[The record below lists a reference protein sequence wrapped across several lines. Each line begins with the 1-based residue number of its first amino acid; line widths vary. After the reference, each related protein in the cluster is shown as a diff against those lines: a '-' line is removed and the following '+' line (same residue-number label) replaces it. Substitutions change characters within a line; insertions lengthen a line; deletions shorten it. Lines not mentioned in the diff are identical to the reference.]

1 MQGQLFSSDFLL
13 RGIKETDAWRGLTE
27 GALDAF
33 IDQLHAH
40 YAPFKA
46 NSILNEAQTEDELI
60 EPVIDLLGWNDA
72 WISQVNLSE
81 TGREDVPDFLLFA
94 EPAAKDRALS
104 EKTDDAR
111 ARHGVALLEA
121 KRWLRQLDR
130 GEEAIQAGNRK
141 RRDFG
146 APSSQMLRYLSR
158 ADVMSDRAVKWGIL
172 TNGATWRL
180 YWQDARSRAED
191 FFEIDLA
198 GLLGVPGVKPELDN
212 YETRHGLKLFW
223 LLFGRKAFNPQ
234 DWDSQRRSF
243 HAIALAEAR
252 LYEETVSD
260 QLGNRVFTEVFPS
273 LCVALASGDTEAE
286 KASDGHYSQAY
297 LAQLR
302 EAALVLLYRL
312 LFLFYAEDRRLL
324 PVMDARYSAYSLSE
338 LRDVIAQARD
348 GGKVL
353 SERSTRYWDIL
364 NDLFRLISDGDDAV
378 GMPAYNGGLFEPA
391 RVPILARARVADA
404 QLAPV
409 IDALSRRVE
418 DVLKGRI
425 NYRDLS
431 VAHLGGLYERLLEY
445 RLEQAGGTLRVV
457 KAGFARKGS
466 GSYYTHDALVRL
478 VIDESIGRLTEERQQ
493 VFDQLLAGFSR
504 KHQLKPYE
512 WDALEAADPASQFL
526 ALKICD
532 PAMGSGHFLVALVD
546 WLADR
551 ILEVAQDSAEKINA
565 HGFAA
570 HLVEAGRPWTSP
582 IVARVA
588 DIRRRILKAA
598 REHGW
603 TVEERQLDDRH
614 IVRRMILK
622 RAVFGVDK
630 NVMAVELAK
639 VALWLHTF
647 TVGAPLSFLD
657 HHLRCGD
664 SLFGGRVRQV
674 REELAKLAGGLLQQD
689 DLRRVDAAR
698 MTMDSIGNLTDIDIA
713 EAHHSKALMDQVNDG
728 LRPLWHTLDFLQ
740 AKRWAGKAEAADYQ
754 EAWVGLL
761 NQEYGENL
769 LESIDLLGKPTIKLF
784 NERQR
789 KAHAVV
795 QRALKRAAW
804 EHFLHWELAFP
815 TVWKEGQGGFD
826 AIIGNPPWDRIKL
839 QEVEWFAERQPEI
852 ARQARA
858 ADRKALIVKEKKSNT
873 PLWRE
878 YLAASAAAETAA
890 QVARGCGDY
899 PLLSGGDINLYSLFV
914 ERAQDLVRPEGIVG
928 LLTPSGIAADKGAS
942 AFFRTLTTPEDG
954 VARLAALYDFENKK
968 VFFPDIHASFKFCAL
983 IFGGP
988 ARRFAQSHCA
998 FYLHDVAELADPERA
1013 LTLSGEDFA
1022 LVNPNTFA
1030 APIFRTRRDAEITMR
1045 IYRKHPVL
1053 VNRSHGE
1060 EQWSWP
1066 VRYVRMLD
1074 MTNDSGLFLT
1084 RIELEKQ
1091 GFKLSALNRWM
1102 KDGEEAVQFYEGKMV
1117 QMYDHRAANV
1127 VVNQANLHRAAQQEK
1142 IQDAVKEQPD
1152 RYPVPQ
1158 YWVRRD
1164 AIDSYELPLAVLAFK
1179 DVTAPTNVHA
1189 MIAALVPATAFGDA
1203 LPILVLPP
1211 GDAAL
1216 LLANLN
1222 SFTFDFLARQKVQGQ
1237 HLNWYILEQLPVIA
1251 RPL

>member
-1 MQGQLFSSDFLL
+1 
-13 RGIKETDAWRGLTE
+13 
-27 GALDAF
+27 
-33 IDQLHAH
+33 
-40 YAPFKA
+40 
-46 NSILNEAQTEDELI
+46 
-60 EPVIDLLGWNDA
+60 
-72 WISQVNLSE
+72 
-81 TGREDVPDFLLFA
+81 
-94 EPAAKDRALS
+94 
-104 EKTDDAR
+104 
-111 ARHGVALLEA
+111 
-121 KRWLRQLDR
+121 
-130 GEEAIQAGNRK
+130 
-141 RRDFG
+141 
-146 APSSQMLRYLSR
+146 
-158 ADVMSDRAVKWGIL
+158 
-172 TNGATWRL
+172 
-180 YWQDARSRAED
+180 
-191 FFEIDLA
+191 
-198 GLLGVPGVKPELDN
+198 
-212 YETRHGLKLFW
+212 
-223 LLFGRKAFNPQ
+223 
-234 DWDSQRRSF
+234 
-243 HAIALAEAR
+243 
-252 LYEETVSD
+252 
-260 QLGNRVFTEVFPS
+260 LGNRVFTEVFPS
-273 LCVALASGDTEAE
+273 LCAALAAGDAEAE
-286 KASDGHYSQAY
+286 KAADGRYSEAY
-297 LAQLR
+297 LALLR

-324 PVMDARYSAYSLSE
+324 PVMDARYAAYSLSE
-338 LRDVIAQARD
+338 LRDAIAQARD

-353 SERSTRYWDIL
+353 SERSSRYWDIL
-364 NDLFRLISDGDDAV
+364 NDLFRLIAAGDDAV

-445 RLEQAGGTLRVV
+445 RLEQADGALRVV

-478 VIDESIGRLTEERQQ
+478 VIDESVGRLTQERQQ
-493 VFDQLLAGFSR
+493 AFDRLLAGYAR
-504 KHQLKPYE
+504 RHDLKPYE
-512 WDALEAADPASQFL
+512 WDALAEADPASQFL

-551 ILEVAQDSAEKINA
+551 ILEAAQDSAEKVNNC
-565 HGFAA
+565 GFAA

-603 TVEERQLDDRH
+603 AVDERQLDDRH

-674 REELAKLAGGLLQQD
+674 RDELAKLAGGLLQRD

-713 EAHHSKALMDQVNDG
+713 EAHHSKALMEQIEDG
-728 LRPLWHTLDFLQ
+728 LRPLWHLLDFLQ
-740 AKRWAGKAEAADYQ
+740 ARRWAGRAEASDYRQAWADLVSG
-754 EAWVGLL
+754 EF
-761 NQEYGENL
+761 GENL
-769 LESIDLLGKPTIKLF
+769 LESMDLLGKPTIKLF

-789 KAHAVV
+789 LSHAVV
-795 QRALKRAAW
+795 QRALKRAAE

-826 AIIGNPPWDRIKL
+826 VVIGNPPWDRIKL
-839 QEVEWFAERQPEI
+839 QEVEWFAERRPEI

-858 ADRKALIVKEKKSNT
+858 ADRKTLIGKEKEGDT

-878 YLAASAAAETAA
+878 YLAASEAAETAA
-890 QVARGCGDY
+890 AVARSCGDY
-899 PLLSGGDINLYSLFV
+899 FLLSGGDINLYSLFV
-914 ERAQDLVRPEGIVG
+914 ERAQELVRPEGIVG

-942 AFFRTLTTPEDG
+942 AFFRTLTAPEEPVAPASLPASLNSRLEAG
-954 VARLAALYDFENKK
+954 ATSAAARLAALYDFENRK

-988 ARRFAQSHCA
+988 ARRFAQSRCA
-998 FYLHDVAELADPERA
+998 FYLHDVAELTDSEHT
-1013 LTLSGEDFA
+1013 LTLTGEDFA
-1022 LVNPNTFA
+1022 LVNPNTCA

-1045 IYRKHPVL
+1045 IYRNHPVL
-1053 VNRSHGE
+1053 VNRSGGS
-1060 EQWSWP
+1060 EQRAWP
-1066 VRYVRMLD
+1066 VRYVTMFH

-1084 RIELEKQ
+1084 RAELEKR
-1091 GFKLSALNRWM
+1091 GFTATALNRWVRSSPLPQA
-1102 KDGEEAVQFYEGKMV
+1102 GEGPGVRAVDEAVPLYEGKMV
-1117 QMYDHRAANV
+1117 QMYDHRAADV
-1127 VVNQANLHRAAQQEK
+1127 VVNAANLHRAAQQEA
-1142 IQDAVKEQPD
+1142 IQEAVKEQLD
-1152 RYPVPQ
+1152 RYPTPQ
-1158 YWVRRD
+1158 YWVSKEEV
-1164 AIDSYELPLAVLAFK
+1164 AKVHSGEWALGFK
-1179 DVTAPTNVHA
+1179 EITAPTNVRT
-1189 MIAALVPATAFGDA
+1189 MIAAAMPGVGFGNKVPVL
-1203 LPILVLPP
+1203 LPLDPTDPLNAMRVV
-1211 GDAAL
+1211 L

-1222 SFTFDFLARQKVQGQ
+1222 SFAFDFVLRQKIQGQ
-1237 HLNWYILEQLPVIA
+1237 TINLFILEQLPVIA
-1251 RPL
+1251 PAAYEQTLVGVKLADFIRTEVLALSYTAHDLAPFARDLGYVDADGHVKPPLQWNLEDRAQRMAHLDALFFHLYGLDANDAEYILSTFPIVREQDMKVHGCFRTRDLILDTLAQITTDKFNPADPARSA